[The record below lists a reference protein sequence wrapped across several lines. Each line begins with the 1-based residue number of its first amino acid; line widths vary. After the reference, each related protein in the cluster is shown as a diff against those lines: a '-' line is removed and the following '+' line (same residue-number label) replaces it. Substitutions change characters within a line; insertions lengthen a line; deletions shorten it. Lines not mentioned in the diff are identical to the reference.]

1 MVRALQVWVFAAR
14 LSSLIVISCEAVAT
28 CLPALLVV
36 SYVQLPVSTISS
48 AGGTEYS
55 YRIQYMASEIESG
68 EDRRVRTQQM
78 VEKWLHERQEML
90 VLYCQ
95 LAGLEPYK
103 PDKSNKQL
111 LKDFCQ
117 VLVDYIAFGHFE
129 VYERISRGEERRQ
142 EVRRVAEQVYPKV
155 VAATD
160 IAVAFNDKYEAS
172 ENPQALDRLD
182 ADLSRLGDELA
193 SRIEAED
200 QVVKA
205 LLR

>member
-1 MVRALQVWVFAAR
+1 
-14 LSSLIVISCEAVAT
+14 
-28 CLPALLVV
+28 
-36 SYVQLPVSTISS
+36 
-48 AGGTEYS
+48 
-55 YRIQYMASEIESG
+55 MASRIESG
-68 EDRRVRTQQM
+68 SERRVRTQQM

-95 LAGLEPYK
+95 LAGLEPYTADK
-103 PDKSNKQL
+103 PNKQL

-117 VLVDYIAFGHFE
+117 VMVDYIAFGHFE

-155 VAATD
+155 LSTTD
-160 IAVAFNDKYEAS
+160 VAVAFNDKYEAADK
-172 ENPQALDRLD
+172 PQFLDHLD
-182 ADLSRLGDELA
+182 SDLSRLGDELA